1 MATTVLLADTRG
13 LSVEQNNV
21 SASGTT
27 VCPTIQVQ
35 SLLFCMLSL
44 LQRCN
49 ENGKLRLAHIRPSN
63 YCIGRAGYEL
73 QSHPAAAAAA
83 AAASGV
89 DLRQG
94 GQSMSTVCIRH
105 SQHCI
110 RDSQDCITHSQ
121 HCVRDSQ
128 HCVRDSQHCEFT
140 TLRQG
145 LSTLHQRHMTVYQ
158 GITALHIL
166 LEDAAQAEPAVTSLR
181 QQMSRCLKQTHHISN
196 SPHPVV

>member
-1 MATTVLLADTRG
+1 
-13 LSVEQNNV
+13 V
-21 SASGTT
+21 SASGIT

-83 AAASGV
+83 AAAASGV
-89 DLRQG
+89 DLRQT

-105 SQHCI
+105 SQH
-110 RDSQDCITHSQ
+110 CITHSQ

-128 HCVRDSQHCEFT
+128 HCVRDSQHCGFT

-145 LSTLHQRHMTVYQ
+145 LSILHQRHMTVYQ

-196 SPHPVV
+196 SSHPVV